1 MSRQKHAVDLNQKI
15 SDLIRSNNKLTK
27 AHARAGGGYK
37 DTKAVLEEILKNA
50 KQAHTLITIL
60 DRTEA

>member
-1 MSRQKHAVDLNQKI
+1 MSRQKHAVDLNQKVC
-15 SDLIRSNNKLTK
+15 DLIRSNNKLTK
-27 AHARAGGGYK
+27 AHARAGNGYA

-60 DRTEA
+60 EKVE